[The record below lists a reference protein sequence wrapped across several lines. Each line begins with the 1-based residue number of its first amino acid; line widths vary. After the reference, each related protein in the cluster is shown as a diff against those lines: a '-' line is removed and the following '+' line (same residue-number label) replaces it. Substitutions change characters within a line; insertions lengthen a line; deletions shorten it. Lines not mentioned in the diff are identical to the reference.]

1 MYLKDIS
8 TKLEGVFIV
17 ETRIKHVLLE
27 VFYEE
32 GMDLVK
38 IFKESESFDD
48 FKDSGIGFTYADY
61 ELCFAGE
68 YGIVHTLDDFVG
80 FGGEMDIDSDI
91 NKTDYQTHSDRL
103 KNEWE
108 EISRKKIKEAYEEYM
123 IFKKEYMVKNEI
135 IDDMAD

>member
-1 MYLKDIS
+1 
-8 TKLEGVFIV
+8 V

-48 FKDSGIGFTYADY
+48 FKGSGIGFTYADY

-68 YGIVHTLDDFVG
+68 HGIVQTLDDFVG
-80 FGGEMDIDSDI
+80 FGGELDIDPEWE
-91 NKTDYQTHSDRL
+91 DYQKHNEKL
-103 KNEWE
+103 KKAWG

-123 IFKKEYMVKNEI
+123 VFKKEYMFENEI
-135 IDDMAD
+135 RDDMAD